1 MNTPMKFSIVT
12 CTWNSEPYLAQ
23 SIASV
28 LAQDYPHI
36 EYIFVDGGST
46 DGTLERIQRVPRPVE
61 LIRDVR
67 GGISRAMNRGIA
79 AATGDVIAHLHS
91 DDYYLHPRV
100 LSRVCAA
107 LTSTARKWAVGGCLP
122 LRDGKLQPRDPRPWL
137 YSYFNLLTARIHIP
151 HPALFV
157 RRELWQEVGVFD
169 ETIQLAMDI
178 DLCLRMARKFDPVIL
193 DEDLA
198 AFREHPGSRSTA
210 NAWVAKSEE
219 MRVRRKYALRHPLA
233 ISIGLAR
240 CWVRRRRWLRAQ
252 NAS

>member
-1 MNTPMKFSIVT
+1 MKFSIVT
-12 CTWNSEPYLAQ
+12 CTWNSEPYLPQ

-28 LAQDYPHI
+28 LGQDYPDI

-46 DGTLERIQRVPRPVE
+46 DGTLERIRSVPRPVK

-67 GGISRAMNRGIA
+67 GGISHAMNEGIA

-100 LSRVCAA
+100 LSSVAEA
-107 LTSTARKWAVGGCLP
+107 LTSSARKWALGGCLAV
-122 LRDGKLQPRDPRPWL
+122 RDGKLQPGAPRRWP
-137 YSYFNLLTARIHIP
+137 YSYFNFLTARIHIP

-157 RRELWQEVGVFD
+157 RREVWQEVGVFD
-169 ETIQLAMDI
+169 ETIQWAMDI
-178 DLCLRMARKFDPVIL
+178 DLCLRMARKFDPVVL

-198 AFREHPGSRSTA
+198 AFRQHAGSRSTA

-219 MRVRRKYALRHPLA
+219 MRVRRKYALLHPLA
-233 ISIGLAR
+233 TSIGLAR
-240 CWVRRRRWLRAQ
+240 CWVRRRRLLRQ
-252 NAS
+252 YSSS